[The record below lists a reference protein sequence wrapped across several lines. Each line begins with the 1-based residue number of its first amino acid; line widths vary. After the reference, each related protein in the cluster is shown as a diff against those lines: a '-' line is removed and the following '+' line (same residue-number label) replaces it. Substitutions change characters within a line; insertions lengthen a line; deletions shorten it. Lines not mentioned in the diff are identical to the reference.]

1 MPSRPRIRG
10 KKEYFSEVMPGEMGE
25 AREVTDYSEI
35 LFERNGKK
43 IKAKAKE
50 LWEVENG
57 RRANRIPL
65 SSSLTRIS
73 SWWIT

>member
-1 MPSRPRIRG
+1 
-10 KKEYFSEVMPGEMGE
+10 MGE

-50 LWEVENG
+50 LWEVDNG
-57 RRANRIPL
+57 GNCERIVFL
-65 SSSLTRIS
+65 
-73 SWWIT
+73 